1 MKIQPSKFI
10 IYLILLRTSHIAH
23 FSSQRLFQAQPYCY
37 TYAYLT
43 ISFIYLYINDEMPM
57 IKYSMYKLVSL
68 SFKTIGTMNLTS
80 LVVLLSAG
88 VAQ

>member
-23 FSSQRLFQAQPYCY
+23 FSSQRLFQAEPYCY

-43 ISFIYLYINDEMPM
+43 ISFIYLYIN
-57 IKYSMYKLVSL
+57 MYKLVSL